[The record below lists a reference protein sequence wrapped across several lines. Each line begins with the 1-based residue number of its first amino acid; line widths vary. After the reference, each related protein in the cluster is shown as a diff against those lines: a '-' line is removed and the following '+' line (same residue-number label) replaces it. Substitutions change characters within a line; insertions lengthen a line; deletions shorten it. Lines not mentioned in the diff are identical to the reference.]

1 MGVNQLSSNA
11 PINSGFCSDYQA
23 KDLSIISAVSPYTMT
38 SNERIQA
45 LIDAVRYLVANSIA
59 GAFVE
64 CGVWKGGSVMAMA
77 LTLIEMQQADR
88 ELYLFDTFNGMT
100 TPGVEDVDYLG
111 QDAARILDEVKCVA
125 SEEEVEQAMFSV
137 GYERSLIHFVKG
149 PVEETVPARAPD
161 TIALLRLDTDWYQS
175 TLHEI
180 EHLFPRLV
188 AGGVIIIDDYGHWQG
203 ARRAVDEYLREHA
216 VTLFLHRID
225 YTGRIGIKSGTT
237 NEPQNRQAMPGGN

>member
-1 MGVNQLSSNA
+1 MGVNQLYSDA
-11 PINSGFCSDYQA
+11 PVNTGSCSDYQA

-77 LTLIEMQQADR
+77 LTLIEMQRADR
-88 ELYLFDTFNGMT
+88 ELYLFDTFTGMT

-125 SEEEVEQAMFSV
+125 SEEEVEQAMFSI

-149 PVEETVPARAPD
+149 PVEETVPDRAPD
-161 TIALLRLDTDWYQS
+161 TIALLRLDTDWYGS
-175 TLHEI
+175 TRHEL
-180 EHLFPRLV
+180 EHLYDRVPS
-188 AGGVIIIDDYGHWQG
+188 GGVLILDDYGFWQG
-203 ARRAVDEYLREHA
+203 ARDAVDESLDRTGA
-216 VTLFLHRID
+216 RLLLAPMAS
-225 YTGRIGIKSGTT
+225 GRIAVK
-237 NEPQNRQAMPGGN
+237 P